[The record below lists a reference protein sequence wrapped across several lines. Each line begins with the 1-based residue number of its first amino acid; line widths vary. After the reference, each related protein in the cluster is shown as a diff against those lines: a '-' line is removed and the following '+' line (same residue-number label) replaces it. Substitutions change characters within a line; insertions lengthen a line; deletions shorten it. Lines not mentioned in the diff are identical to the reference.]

1 MPAEQA
7 CMPPPFPAMPLT
19 PWTFVYF
26 AAAVQAALLGV
37 ALWRRPA
44 NRAAD
49 RLLAVWVALAGAD
62 LAVKALYWHLLS
74 PEWFRAYRL
83 VALFPFLYGSLFYLY
98 VRALTQGRGLV
109 QKPAP

>member
-1 MPAEQA
+1 
-7 CMPPPFPAMPLT
+7 MPLT

-109 QKPAP
+109 QKPVP